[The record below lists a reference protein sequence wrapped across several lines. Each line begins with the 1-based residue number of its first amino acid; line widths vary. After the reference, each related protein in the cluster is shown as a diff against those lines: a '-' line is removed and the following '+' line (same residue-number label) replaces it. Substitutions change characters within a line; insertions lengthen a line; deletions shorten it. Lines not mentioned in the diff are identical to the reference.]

1 MLKKLLIVSGFA
13 FAAAC
18 GDHRA
23 RASHAVARSSV
34 PAAVP
39 AADSTHLIALT
50 DTIERLPLRLDSV
63 IHRPPKRGW
72 SKIADST
79 WEAINW
85 TLAQVINRVPES
97 AEREWLIGEVF
108 ESAHHVDLHKNAYE
122 AAERYLNSS
131 VELDSTFAPA
141 RIALARLWIN
151 SDLTEAPRAEA
162 LLRGTPT
169 VKGSPDALAVHE
181 GLAFALYYQGRVA
194 AAAEEAQQALAAGS
208 QNDGM
213 SMMALRA
220 GPIRPK
226 GR

>member
-108 ESAHHVDLHKNAYE
+108 AAAHHVDLHENAYG
-122 AAERYLNSS
+122 AAKRYLHGAIGM
-131 VELDSTFAPA
+131 DSTFAPA
-141 RIALARLWIN
+141 RIALARLYIN
-151 SDLTEAPRAEA
+151 SDPSEAPDAER
-162 LLRGTPT
+162 LLRETRT
-169 VKGSPDALAVHE
+169 VNGSPEARSVHE
-181 GLAFALYYQGRVA
+181 GVA
-194 AAAEEAQQALAAGS
+194 
-208 QNDGM
+208 
-213 SMMALRA
+213 
-220 GPIRPK
+220 
-226 GR
+226 